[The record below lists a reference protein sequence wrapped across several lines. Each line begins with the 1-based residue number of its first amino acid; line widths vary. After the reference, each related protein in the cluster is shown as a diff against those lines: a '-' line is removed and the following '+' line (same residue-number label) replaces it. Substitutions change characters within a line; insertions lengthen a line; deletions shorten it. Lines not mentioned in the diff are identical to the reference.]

1 MKDYLDELIKI
12 APLDNRE
19 FNFISKFDI
28 SIPILRCIIKIIKR
42 RETGLQL
49 TEEIIM
55 KLLDQDI
62 TTISEISK
70 ILGLNEEIVDEVIG
84 RLSVKDFILVTAGNC
99 VLLTKGKKALKELKQ
114 IRLEN
119 ENISPVFINL
129 ITEEIYTDLYKNQS
143 NKYVKKENILSS
155 KIKIDLGYI
164 NKRFEEVKEI
174 FDIQQESYGANNLSK
189 VELYKIED
197 IEEDKIQYVNIKAD
211 IYKSRTGDEIE
222 IVSHNNSDL
231 IDIQNEILY
240 QILNQNKFKYIFK
253 NTPKYRI
260 ISNKELE
267 ANKNDNN
274 DIYDIIC
281 KYNKLNDL
289 DQEAIK
295 EKFYKIYK
303 NDRLLLD
310 NEVSLMVEELTLSA
324 KKVDIY
330 VESLS
335 EILFDEEYMI
345 SICKGI
351 HKGLKVNLYYN
362 KEKDIKRTLD
372 NAKRKFPE
380 VKEISIYSKEELFHE
395 IILVF
400 DDKYEID
407 TKKYDVK
414 VIGEKYITKSI
425 SYIKNI

>member
-289 DQEAIK
+289 DQEVIK

-395 IILVF
+395 IILLF